1 MTNAYGKIIVCMNTP
16 INPSAIK
23 PPRLIPTLVAGFN
36 TVASHV
42 ELLLLP
48 LIVDLAL
55 WLGPK
60 IKIDVLQKPFID
72 FMVNYLQSAATADT
86 QQQVTDSI
94 TMLKETVGQIN
105 LATSIRTIPVGV
117 PSLIARE
124 LTVDSPINNS
134 IAYEAPSTGFALL
147 VILGLVVMGFFLG
160 TLYFNS
166 LARYTVTPVLP
177 QNKKKILIQFGQN
190 LVTALILLTIVLI
203 ILIPGSA
210 ILAVAT
216 IINSSIGQILLMAAM
231 ILLLWLSV
239 PLVFAPHGIF
249 VLDQKAYPSMLLSI
263 RMVRYF
269 LPGAGMF
276 VMTCAL
282 ISEGLNL
289 LWSMPAA
296 TSWLT
301 LVGIFGHSFIVTALL
316 AASFIYYRGGL
327 KWMQESIQNISDP
340 NIRAKLGGPFG
351 SK

>member
-23 PPRLIPTLVAGFN
+23 TPRLIPTLVAGFN
-36 TVASHV
+36 TVASHI
-42 ELLLLP
+42 ELILLP
-48 LIVDLAL
+48 LIIDLAL

-60 IKIDVLQKPFID
+60 IKIEVLERPFVD
-72 FMVNYLQSAATADT
+72 FVVNYLQSTATAET
-86 QQQVTDSI
+86 QQQITDSI
-94 TMLKETVGQIN
+94 TILKETVGQIN
-105 LATSIRTIPVGV
+105 LATAIRTIPVGV

-124 LTVDSPINNS
+124 LTIESPIKNT

-147 VILGLVVMGFFLG
+147 AILAFVVVGFFLG

-177 QNKKKILIQFGQN
+177 QNKKKILVQFGQN

-203 ILIPGSA
+203 ILVPGSA

-216 IINSSIGQILLMAAM
+216 MINSSIGQILLMTAM

-249 VLDQKAYPSMLLSI
+249 VLDQKAYPSMLLSV

-289 LWSMPAA
+289 LWSVPAA
-296 TSWLT
+296 NSWLT
-301 LVGIFGHSFIVTALL
+301 VVGIFGHSFIVTALL

-340 NIRAKLGGPFG
+340 NIRANLGGPFG

>member
-1 MTNAYGKIIVCMNTP
+1 MSTSYGKIIVCMNTP
-16 INPSAIK
+16 TSSPEIK
-23 PPRLIPTLVAGFN
+23 TPRLIPTLVAGFN

-42 ELLLLP
+42 ELILLP
-48 LIVDLAL
+48 LVVDLAL

-60 IKIDVLQKPFID
+60 IKIDQLEKPYID
-72 FMVNYLQSAATADT
+72 FLTKYLQSTATAET
-86 QQQVTDSI
+86 QQQISDTVTMI
-94 TMLKETVGQIN
+94 KETVGQIN
-105 LATSIRTIPVGV
+105 LATAIRTIPVGV
-117 PSLIARE
+117 PSLLARE
-124 LTVDSPINNS
+124 LTVESPLKNTIM
-134 IAYEAPSTGFALL
+134 YQAPTSGFALL
-147 VILGLVVMGFFLG
+147 AILAFILVGFFLG

-166 LARYTVTPVLP
+166 LARYTVTPILP
-177 QNKKKILIQFGQN
+177 QNNKKILVQYGQN
-190 LVTALILLTIVLI
+190 LVTALILLAI
-203 ILIPGSA
+203 IMVILLPGSA

-216 IINSSIGQILLMAAM
+216 LINASVGQILLMSAM

-239 PLVFAPHGIF
+239 PLIFAPHGIF
-249 VLDQKAYPSMLLSI
+249 VLDQKAYPSMLLSV

-289 LWSMPAA
+289 LWSLPDPN
-296 TSWLT
+296 SWLT